1 MVTKRCVLAPISA
14 VFIMRFTDRQWC
26 LLKFNLKEVQTWHYQ
41 TLQDGTRTQQE
52 VLAEHLTSRQLAVHP
67 RSPQH
72 AEVLAELAT
81 SLLRHRQLAEQLTSR
96 KKSLQLVEAPVVQG
110 TNKKSF
116 SINLVWPNS

>member
-52 VLAEHLTSRQLAVHP
+52 VLAEHLTSRLHAAHP
-67 RSPQH
+67 KSPQH
-72 AEVLAELAT
+72 VVPVI
-81 SLLRHRQLAEQLTSR
+81 SLQKLLQLVVQLTSR
-96 KKSLQLVEAPVVQG
+96 KRSLPLAEAHVVQG